1 MTWGQITSQVML
13 YLYWE
18 LSRLDMR
25 WLMEG
30 DWEDC
35 VYDGH
40 LMVLASLKMLPT
52 GLDFV
57 LIVLFFVLLLYVV
70 S

>member
-1 MTWGQITSQVML
+1 
-13 YLYWE
+13 
-18 LSRLDMR
+18 MR

-40 LMVLASLKMLPT
+40 LMVLASLEMLPT

-57 LIVLFFVLLLYVV
+57 FILLFFCFIIIIVSVV
-70 S
+70 IFILV